1 MGYEGG
7 VLEVWINNAKKV
19 LEKDDS
25 PPNFATFIRLLRDTE
40 PEYAAQQLLQ
50 LQDFSIAE
58 RNRLD
63 DLAEENLA
71 KLQEAFKEYTE
82 QKEVKGIAE
91 TSQNRR
97 QATIELFQQ
106 ASKYIEA
113 GREVDWEEIDKEIS
127 QITDKRTLVSI
138 LEALGD
144 DVNFNIATNIPDKG
158 FENLKAFYNKYSFGE
173 GYQKNYNVNNI
184 TNELA
189 LVYLTEIQEPIVLS
203 GKRQF
208 GDFAQRG
215 FLANPDKPNVARNRP
230 PAKPFKVKGLPKIQT
245 TKGRKKRFTDLFLSL
260 FKGDLSEQENI
271 TNQLAQNLKSRAVN
285 KQAVLDVV
293 SDIAFKINQE
303 MVTIDEANR
312 MSGLNFNVI
321 ADLIPSTRAG
331 DKEEFIK
338 DFKNTLFSDGAKGQR
353 DMTRQFENK
362 MTQYRAGVPKLF
374 KDFITDLISK
384 PNVYEDV
391 FNSIYTN
398 SYLKFRQDSD
408 LGGFIQ
414 MGTMPGKSGKRVA
427 SWKIQPNVPNS
438 RKLTKLYEWLVN
450 RNQSI
455 LNDANDKEKSGLR
468 ALRKLYRN
476 FRRDNVEDTEEE
488 LFGNL
493 LNISVKDESDFL
505 RTFTDPFEKSIASLF
520 IEVKDG
526 TVNLE
531 DLTSTYNV
539 SLDKTINTVDLI
551 QELHETEQVVGGSN
565 ITNLLTKKYP
575 EQITPEIT
583 DEQLAGVVRSFIL
596 DLNKVVKKIVVTVR
610 KLIKEKLQLMVNN
623 QGKYLPLN
631 NAIFIILEGKG
642 LITEV

>member
-1 MGYEGG
+1 LGYEGG

>member
-1 MGYEGG
+1 MGYESG
-7 VLEVWINNAKKV
+7 VLEVWIDKAKKV

-25 PPNFATFIRLLRDTE
+25 PPNFSTFVRLLRDTE

-50 LQDFSIAE
+50 LHEFSIAE

-63 DLAEENLA
+63 DLAEENLT
-71 KLQEAFKEYTE
+71 KLKEEFKEYTE
-82 QKEVKGIAE
+82 AAAAKQIKGGSAQQQKKTQSI
-91 TSQNRR
+91 
-97 QATIELFQQ
+97 IELFQQ

-113 GREVDWEEIDKEIS
+113 EREVDWEEIDKEIS

-173 GYQKNYNVNNI
+173 GYQKNYTVNNI

-271 TNQLAQNLKSRAVN
+271 TNQLAQNLKSKAVN
-285 KQAVLDVV
+285 RQAVLDVV

-312 MSGLNFNVI
+312 MSGLDFNVI
-321 ADLIPSTRAG
+321 ADLIPSTRVG

-374 KDFITDLISK
+374 KDFIT
-384 PNVYEDV
+384 N
-391 FNSIYTN
+391 
-398 SYLKFRQDSD
+398 
-408 LGGFIQ
+408 
-414 MGTMPGKSGKRVA
+414 
-427 SWKIQPNVPNS
+427 
-438 RKLTKLYEWLVN
+438 
-450 RNQSI
+450 
-455 LNDANDKEKSGLR
+455 
-468 ALRKLYRN
+468 
-476 FRRDNVEDTEEE
+476 
-488 LFGNL
+488 
-493 LNISVKDESDFL
+493 
-505 RTFTDPFEKSIASLF
+505 
-520 IEVKDG
+520 
-526 TVNLE
+526 
-531 DLTSTYNV
+531 
-539 SLDKTINTVDLI
+539 
-551 QELHETEQVVGGSN
+551 
-565 ITNLLTKKYP
+565 
-575 EQITPEIT
+575 
-583 DEQLAGVVRSFIL
+583 
-596 DLNKVVKKIVVTVR
+596 
-610 KLIKEKLQLMVNN
+610 
-623 QGKYLPLN
+623 
-631 NAIFIILEGKG
+631 
-642 LITEV
+642 